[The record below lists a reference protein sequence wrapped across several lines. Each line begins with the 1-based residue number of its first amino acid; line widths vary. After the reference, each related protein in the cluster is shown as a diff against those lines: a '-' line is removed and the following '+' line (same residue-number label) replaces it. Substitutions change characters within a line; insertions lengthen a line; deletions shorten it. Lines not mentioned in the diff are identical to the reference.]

1 VRAHLVLAFALATAM
16 GGCGSAERKAAE
28 AKADSLQRVLQHEQ
42 DSLKGVREKATV
54 QAAQAA
60 VTKRREDSLKAA
72 REQAVADSIMAER
85 SRPRDLVLM
94 NVSGASV
101 APHDWMNDAFV
112 LDSAADCT
120 VHGHIDVQ
128 PDPATKSDVEVFL
141 FTADD
146 YSNWKSNSRAQVT
159 PIFHATPRTATTL
172 NTGVPQ
178 AGEYHLVVS
187 NRFSVIAR
195 KTVKGQV
202 TVTCR
207 GLQPRQP

>member
-1 VRAHLVLAFALATAM
+1 MTAQQAVALVLAIAVA
-16 GGCGSAERKAAE
+16 GCGTAERRAAE
-28 AKADSLQRVLQHEQ
+28 AKADSLQLVLQRER
-42 DSLKGVREKATV
+42 DSLKTVHEKAAV
-54 QAAQAA
+54 QAVQVAA
-60 VTKRREDSLKAA
+60 TKKREDSLTAA
-72 REQAVADSIMAER
+72 RRQAVTDSINAER
-85 SRPRDLVLM
+85 SRPHDLVLM

-101 APHDWMNDAFV
+101 APHDFLHDAFV
-112 LDSAADCT
+112 LDSAADCA
-120 VHGHIDVQ
+120 VHGHIEVQ

-146 YSNWKSNSRAQVT
+146 YSNWKSNSRAPVT